1 MLTAVVF
8 LPLAGALIIAL
19 ILRGD
24 KLVRWFAVAVTV
36 ADLALAGVVFG
47 MYFQDKEGFRLV
59 EQHTWIE
66 PLNIQ
71 YLMAV
76 DGLSAPLVLLT
87 GLLGMSAAFASWGI
101 QTRLREYFVWLLVLQ
116 TAVMGVFVSLDF
128 VLFFIFWELE
138 LLPMYMLISI
148 WGTGRK
154 EYSAMK
160 FLIFTVSGSAFMLVG
175 LLVLYF
181 STGTFDMRE
190 LPEQIDLAGKLLV
203 PAATVFFAFFVA
215 FSIKLPVWPVHTWL
229 PDAHTDA
236 PTAVS
241 VMLAGVLLKMGGY
254 GLIRICVTMFPKVTQ
269 DYAWLLVTLAVVSIL
284 YGAMITLRQTDLK
297 RLIAY
302 SSVSHMG
309 FVMLGISSVGS
320 VAGGVSPIGLNGAAM
335 QMFTH
340 GTITG
345 LLFVVAGLIYER
357 THTRHIPDLG
367 GLASKMP
374 FTAAILVV
382 AGLASLGLPGL
393 SGFVSEVLVFIGT
406 FSVWELPTAA
416 AVVGIILAAG
426 YILWMIQRVL
436 AGPSLERY
444 AQVKEATKVEAVPMV
459 VLVVAIVVVGLY
471 PGVLIDSFDAAIAP
485 IIEMRFP

>member
-1 MLTAVVF
+1 MLSAVVF
-8 LPLAGALIIAL
+8 LPLAGALAIVL

-24 KLVRWFAVAVTV
+24 RLVRWFAVAVTV

-47 MYFQDKEGFRLV
+47 MYFQDREGFRLV
-59 EQHTWIE
+59 EQHSWIE

-87 GLLGMSAAFASWGI
+87 GLLGMSAAVASWSI
-101 QTRLREYFVWLLVLQ
+101 RTRVREYFVWLLVLQ

-190 LPEQIDLAGKLLV
+190 LPEQIDLAGRLLV
-203 PAATVFFAFFVA
+203 PTATVFFAFFVA

-254 GLIRICVTMFPKVTQ
+254 GLIRICVTMFPGVTQ

-320 VAGGVSPIGLNGAAM
+320 MAGSVSPIGLNGAAM

-345 LLFVVAGLIYER
+345 LMFVVAGLIYER

-367 GLASKMP
+367 GLASQMP
-374 FTAAILVV
+374 FTAAIFVV

-406 FSVWELPTAA
+406 FSVWEWPTAA

-436 AGPSLERY
+436 AGPSLDRY
-444 AQVKEATKVEAVPMV
+444 AQVKEATIVEAVPMV
-459 VLVVAIVVVGLY
+459 VLVVAIVVVGVY
-471 PGVLIDSFDAAIAP
+471 PAILIDSFDAAIGP

>member
-59 EQHTWIE
+59 EQHTWIK

-101 QTRLREYFVWLLVLQ
+101 QTRLREYFCLASGAPDSGDGGVRLSGLRPVLHLL
-116 TAVMGVFVSLDF
+116 GVGAPADVHAHLH
-128 VLFFIFWELE
+128 L
-138 LLPMYMLISI
+138 
-148 WGTGRK
+148 GTGRK

-320 VAGGVSPIGLNGAAM
+320 VAGGVSPHWLNGAAM

-357 THTRHIPDLG
+357 THTRHIL
-367 GLASKMP
+367 
-374 FTAAILVV
+374 T
-382 AGLASLGLPGL
+382 
-393 SGFVSEVLVFIGT
+393 
-406 FSVWELPTAA
+406 
-416 AVVGIILAAG
+416 
-426 YILWMIQRVL
+426 
-436 AGPSLERY
+436 
-444 AQVKEATKVEAVPMV
+444 
-459 VLVVAIVVVGLY
+459 
-471 PGVLIDSFDAAIAP
+471 
-485 IIEMRFP
+485 